1 MTPAPHNQRCEHS
14 DWANMSDKEFE
25 EVERQAN
32 KDLRDFKRKMKEKF
46 PNLYKAI
53 KQHEKE
59 NDEKDV
65 LMIDLFSSKFASEVE
80 WDD

>member
-1 MTPAPHNQRCEHS
+1 MGSEGAMT
-14 DWANMSDKEFE
+14 DWANMTDKEFE

-32 KDLRDFKRKMKEKF
+32 KDLREFKRKLKEKY
-46 PNLYKAI
+46 PDLYKAI

-65 LMIDLFSSKFASEVE
+65 LMVDLFSSKFASEVE
-80 WDD
+80 

>member
-1 MTPAPHNQRCEHS
+1 MT
-14 DWANMSDKEFE
+14 DWANMTDKEFE

-32 KDLRDFKRKMKEKF
+32 KDLREFKRKLKEKY

-59 NDEKDV
+59 NDEKDI
-65 LMIDLFSSKFASEVE
+65 LMVDLFSSKFAGEVE
-80 WDD
+80 

>member
-1 MTPAPHNQRCEHS
+1 MTDR
-14 DWANMSDKEFE
+14 ANMTDKEFE

-32 KDLRDFKRKMKEKF
+32 KDLREFKRNLKEKY

-59 NDEKDV
+59 NGEKDV
-65 LMIDLFSSKFASEVE
+65 LMVDLFSSKFASEVE
-80 WDD
+80 